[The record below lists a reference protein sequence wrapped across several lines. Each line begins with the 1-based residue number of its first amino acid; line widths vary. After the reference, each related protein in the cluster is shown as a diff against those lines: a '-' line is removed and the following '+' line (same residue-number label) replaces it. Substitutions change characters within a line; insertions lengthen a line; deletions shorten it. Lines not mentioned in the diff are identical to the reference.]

1 RNFSVGEKQLFCL
14 ARALLRKAKIL
25 CLDEATANIDVETDR
40 LIQTSIRETC
50 SDVTV
55 ITIAHRV
62 QTIVDSDRVLVMD
75 NGRMIEFDTPKNLLA
90 NSESVFARLF
100 FQGNVQ
106 VL

>member
-1 RNFSVGEKQLFCL
+1 V
-14 ARALLRKAKIL
+14 L
-25 CLDEATANIDVETDR
+25 CLDEATANIDLETDR
-40 LIQTSIRETC
+40 LIQTSIRDTC

-75 NGRMIEFDTPKNLLA
+75 NGRMIEFDTPAHLMENPQ
-90 NSESVFARLF
+90 STFARLVR
-100 FQGNVQ
+100 QANVQ

>member
-1 RNFSVGEKQLFCL
+1 V
-14 ARALLRKAKIL
+14 L

-75 NGRMIEFDTPKNLLA
+75 NGRIIEFATPADLL
-90 NSESVFARLF
+90 EDPRSVFAQLVR
-100 FQGNVQ
+100 QANIP

>member
-1 RNFSVGEKQLFCL
+1 V
-14 ARALLRKAKIL
+14 L

-40 LIQTSIRETC
+40 LIQVSIRETC
-50 SDVTV
+50 SEVTV

-75 NGRMIEFDTPKNLLA
+75 SGRIIEFDTPGHLMKNPQ
-90 NSESVFARLF
+90 STFARLVR
-100 FQGNVQ
+100 QANIQ

>member
-1 RNFSVGEKQLFCL
+1 V
-14 ARALLRKAKIL
+14 L

-40 LIQTSIRETC
+40 LIQASIRETC

-75 NGRMIEFDTPKNLLA
+75 NGRVIEFDTPRNLME
-90 NSESVFARLF
+90 NPQSTFARLVR
-100 FQGNVQ
+100 QANVQ
-106 VL
+106 IL

>member
-1 RNFSVGEKQLFCL
+1 
-14 ARALLRKAKIL
+14 
-25 CLDEATANIDVETDR
+25 LDEATANIDVETDR

-75 NGRMIEFDTPKNLLA
+75 NGRIIEFDTPAHLL
-90 NSESVFARLF
+90 EDPGSVFARLVR
-100 FQGNVQ
+100 QANIQ
-106 VL
+106 IL

>member
-1 RNFSVGEKQLFCL
+1 M
-14 ARALLRKAKIL
+14 L

-40 LIQTSIRETC
+40 LIQASIRETC

-75 NGRMIEFDTPKNLLA
+75 NGRVIEFDTPRNLME
-90 NSESVFARLF
+90 NPQSTFARLVR
-100 FQGNVQ
+100 QANVQ
-106 VL
+106 IL

>member
-1 RNFSVGEKQLFCL
+1 M
-14 ARALLRKAKIL
+14 
-25 CLDEATANIDVETDR
+25 DEATANIDVETDR

-50 SDVTV
+50 SEVTV

-75 NGRMIEFDTPKNLLA
+75 SGRMIEFDTPSHLMENPQ
-90 NSESVFARLF
+90 STFARLVR
-100 FQGNVQ
+100 QANAQ